1 MSLKWK
7 VLKNLSFSRSSLEE
21 ESGSDHDM
29 SKPRGDEVLPVI
41 VDIPDEETLQGIES
55 EKQLV
60 DGAPDKE
67 TELVPG
73 DVGEAVCRASESD
86 EEASSEVVD
95 KLRGGEDSKE
105 EDRTSMGESEVAD
118 NIRTFLDLASSLLN
132 EWTSLKEVFRIP
144 KKERIEQMKEHER
157 EAGGFICNQRGCYLI
172 LYRGH
177 RKISHESTCAVSVLG
192 YLRLLCFP
200 FECTCL
206 FFLYSSSCSAYG
218 NVTDASVTV
227 FTSSHCFGLINSQR
241 IKPRA

>member
-1 MSLKWK
+1 
-7 VLKNLSFSRSSLEE
+7 
-21 ESGSDHDM
+21 M
-29 SKPRGDEVLPVI
+29 SKPRTDAVLPVI

-60 DGAPDKE
+60 DGVPDKE

-95 KLRGGEDSKE
+95 KIRGGEDSKE

-118 NIRTFLDLASSLLN
+118 KIRTFLDLASNLLN

-157 EAGGFICNQRGCYLI
+157 EAGGFIYIQREHNLI
-172 LYRGH
+172 LYRGP
-177 RKISHESTCAVSVLG
+177 RKTSHESTFTIPLSGSASHSTVLTYFPLHLFSHSV
-192 YLRLLCFP
+192 
-200 FECTCL
+200 
-206 FFLYSSSCSAYG
+206 
-218 NVTDASVTV
+218 
-227 FTSSHCFGLINSQR
+227 
-241 IKPRA
+241 